1 MYEVPSG
8 TSDDEDLYD
17 ESSGDEP
24 YYESEGSGEGD
35 GEGGVPQPEYE
46 EYEEDEEEVEEDD
59 SSPVTVVT
67 EISEASSKFRQQF
80 FILNEIDILSLDNT
94 CMQDFVEAPTIKNA
108 EISGK
113 SVCLE
118 TIYVFRVTVFTTS
131 NIRELSGKVDLLDKL
146 RRAVEW
152 SSMKDLRFFLL
163 HALYLDI

>member
-24 YYESEGSGEGD
+24 YYESEGSGD
-35 GEGGVPQPEYE
+35 GEGDVPQPEYE

-94 CMQDFVEAPTIKNA
+94 CMQDFVEAPNIKNA

-113 SVCLE
+113 SVCLKFPSMCLE
-118 TIYVFRVTVFTTS
+118 ILFARHQIFGNY
-131 NIRELSGKVDLLDKL
+131 RERKGRLAGEIAS
-146 RRAVEW
+146 RR
-152 SSMKDLRFFLL
+152 
-163 HALYLDI
+163 